1 MGSNRQNKRKV
12 NEDPQKYLTFPD
24 HPTLQKFRHEWI
36 MVPHHRPHVPV
47 FSSSKM
53 PRAGMKDE
61 EKAQLCSLYWRPWTL
76 CEDFSQAPHVPH
88 LLQMRLYP
96 EPTVQH
102 RVRGK
107 SKATAEETMQSW
119 AGSWSR
125 YIRGNIVSEHAA
137 KLIRRFL
144 SLTLARSSYDGRESD
159 DDAESEKENMEGHG
173 ADPMKIK
180 LDDLHQILRINEACE
195 NDSQQQKEEQI
206 DKLSQQTSS
215 VRTRWSVSFRN
226 SDDKPWDFSGHRD
239 TNQIEEYKTAAKNL
253 GRNAGDQA
261 PRGQ

>member
-1 MGSNRQNKRKV
+1 M

-47 FSSSKM
+47 FSGSKM

-159 DDAESEKENMEGHG
+159 DDAESGQENMEGHG

-180 LDDLHQILRINEACE
+180 LDDLHQILRISEECE
-195 NDSQQQKEEQI
+195 NDSQQKKEEQI
-206 DKLSQQTSS
+206 DKLSLQTSS
-215 VRTRWSVSFRN
+215 VIARWSVKFPD
-226 SDDKPWDFSGHRD
+226 SDGRPWDSSGHRD

-261 PRGQ
+261 PRSQ